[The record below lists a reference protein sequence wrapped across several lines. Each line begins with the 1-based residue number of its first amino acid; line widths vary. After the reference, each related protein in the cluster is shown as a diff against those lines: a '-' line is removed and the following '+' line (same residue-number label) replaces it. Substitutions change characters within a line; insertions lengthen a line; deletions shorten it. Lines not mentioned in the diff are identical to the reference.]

1 MEETM
6 DVSISLLSVIVLH
19 LSILVFAFKEYYSLL
34 KRIVPLYFFPILF
47 CLITTTTY
55 LFKKE
60 LSSIQVNIYDII
72 VVINIPKCLLITSI
86 IVTFLIIFIS
96 WIIIFNFLD
105 DIAKKREISKQ
116 T

>member
-1 MEETM
+1 M

-34 KRIVPLYFFPILF
+34 KQIVPLYFFPILF

-55 LFKKE
+55 LFKNE

-72 VVINIPKCLLITSI
+72 VVINIPKFLLITSI

-96 WIIIFNFLD
+96 WIIIFNFLGKID
-105 DIAKKREISKQ
+105 KKREISNHA
-116 T
+116 

>member
-1 MEETM
+1 M
-6 DVSISLLSVIVLH
+6 DISISLLSVIVLH

-34 KRIVPLYFFPILF
+34 KQIVPLYFFPISF

-60 LSSIQVNIYDII
+60 LSSIQVNRGGAVSVIDIT
-72 VVINIPKCLLITSI
+72 KCLLITSI

-96 WIIIFNFLD
+96 WIIIFNFLGK
-105 DIAKKREISKQ
+105 IEKKKK
-116 T
+116 